1 MGHVVPATGILP
13 DLASVHTAKSQI
25 PPGTIPKMATDT
37 RPVVLR
43 IGEDIKYNHDF
54 YNDVFTKR
62 FKVVANEEPDRASF
76 IAALK
81 AKR

>member
-1 MGHVVPATGILP
+1 
-13 DLASVHTAKSQI
+13 
-25 PPGTIPKMATDT
+25 MATDT

-81 AKR
+81 ANK